1 MKRETATV
9 RENEDLLRRS
19 KFEINEELMIQNRKI
34 ETLEKEKERLE
45 GMCEAC
51 KRGLKRRKLSSR
63 RLKKKYSEAN
73 KVNLKKI
80 EEEKEKRVG

>member
-45 GMCEAC
+45 GMCETYETRIEKA
-51 KRGLKRRKLSSR
+51 KVEFEETL
-63 RLKKKYSEAN
+63 KKYSEAN

-80 EEEKEKRVG
+80 EEI